1 MTGSVTESY
10 LFDDV
15 GNRTSS
21 HLSSTYC
28 YQPGLFDPAQCNQTG
43 HFNRLVSTTTATY
56 GRDANGN
63 TTSKSEGS
71 NFWRYTWDYEN
82 RMTEASTRKQK
93 VRYRYDALG
102 RRVSRGLGYGKE
114 QTKFTYDGQDVL
126 VDDNF
131 GTQTKYLN
139 GAGIDS
145 KLRQTVGS
153 TTSYFLAD
161 HLGSTNGLANSSGA
175 LVSSNSYDSFG
186 NPTNTNF
193 SYRYQFTGREFDSF
207 SGLQFSRARFYDPNL
222 GRFISEDP
230 IGFGGGDINLFG
242 YVKNNPIRFT
252 DPSGLF
258 PFTPSEAADS
268 LDISLNN
275 AQKACGCDVPLGF
288 SPFGGMITLFG
299 AASGTVDWLR
309 VGNGLGHALYAND
322 ENGYGRAAYAGMD
335 IVRGA
340 GIFTTLAGPFA
351 PKTGG
356 APFDKFSRDP
366 KGLMDQMVLDA
377 AKSGAGRPLN
387 ISLGDPRYAGMQKCS
402 YGETSAAGFRS
413 EVHYIRDPATGNLFD
428 FKFKHHAE
436 RYR

>member
-1 MTGSVTESY
+1 M
-10 LFDDV
+10 
-15 GNRTSS
+15 
-21 HLSSTYC
+21 
-28 YQPGLFDPAQCNQTG
+28 
-43 HFNRLVSTTTATY
+43 
-56 GRDANGN
+56 
-63 TTSKSEGS
+63 
-71 NFWRYTWDYEN
+71 DYEN
-82 RMTEASTRKQK
+82 RLAEASTRKQK

-102 RRVSRGLGYGKE
+102 RRVTRNLGGGRE
-114 QTKFTYDGQDVL
+114 VTKFTYGGEDVL

-131 GTQTKYLN
+131 VTQTKYLN
-139 GAGIDS
+139 GTGIDNKIRS
-145 KLRQTVGS
+145 TTGS

-175 LVSSNSYDSFG
+175 LTASNGYDSFG
-186 NPTNTNF
+186 NPTNAAF
-193 SYRYQFTGREFDSF
+193 SSRYQFTGREFDNF
-207 SGLQFSRARFYDPNL
+207 SGLQYSRARFYDPNL

-230 IGFGGGDINLFG
+230 IGFEGGDVNLYG
-242 YVKNNPIRFT
+242 YVSNNPLNYY

-275 AQKACGCDVPLGF
+275 AQNTCGCDVPLGF

-299 AASGTVDWLR
+299 AAHGTVDWLR
-309 VGNGLGHALYAND
+309 VGNGVGHALYAND

-377 AKSGAGRPLN
+377 AKNGAGEPLR
-387 ISLGDPRYAGMQKCS
+387 ISLGDPRFSGMQKCS
-402 YGETSAAGFRS
+402 YSVKSEAGALS
-413 EVHYIRDPATGNLFD
+413 EVHYVRDPKTGNVFD